1 MKTEAAKAA
10 SAIRTELKA
19 NFPGIK
25 FSVRSQ
31 NYAGGNSIR
40 VEYTDGP
47 KAEAV
52 EEITAKYEMGT
63 FNGMEDIYE
72 YDNTNAD
79 LPQVKYLFVDR
90 NASKAT
96 ENMIRTY
103 VERNAPVN
111 INGWEL
117 EQWKNRDYRT
127 IFSETD
133 YPEQIHQTA

>member
-10 SAIRTELKA
+10 QMIRTELKA

-25 FSVRSQ
+25 FSVRSE

-40 VEYTDGP
+40 VSYTDGP

-72 YDNTNAD
+72 YSNTNDD
-79 LPQVKYLFVDR
+79 LPQCKYLFVNR
-90 NASKAT
+90 EAGEAT
-96 ENMIRTY
+96 ETMIRTY
-103 VERNAPVN
+103 VERTAPVN
-111 INGWEL
+111 IDGWEL
-117 EQWKNRDYRT
+117 EQWKNRDYRK
-127 IFSETD
+127 IFSETA
-133 YPEQIHQTA
+133 YPERIHTAA